1 MSDKPKPTNKSLYD
15 KVLSE
20 AKTKFKRFP
29 SLYASS
35 WITREYVKR
44 GGKYNQPK
52 PKGGGK
58 QNQWFEE
65 KWIQIVPFLTSGKRI
80 DCGSPNK
87 ETKACRPTKKIN
99 QSTPP
104 TIQEIVKK
112 YGKEKVL
119 ELARKKNR
127 DMKGRL
133 SWVKGTFT
141 PSKDRK

>member
-1 MSDKPKPTNKSLYD
+1 MKQKQSSRDFHLYMHLLGLQENMSNE
-15 KVLSE
+15 VE
-20 AKTKFKRFP
+20 NIINR
-29 SLYASS
+29 
-35 WITREYVKR
+35 
-44 GGKYNQPK
+44 NQ
-52 PKGGGK
+52 KGGGK

-104 TIQEIVKK
+104 TMQEIVKK